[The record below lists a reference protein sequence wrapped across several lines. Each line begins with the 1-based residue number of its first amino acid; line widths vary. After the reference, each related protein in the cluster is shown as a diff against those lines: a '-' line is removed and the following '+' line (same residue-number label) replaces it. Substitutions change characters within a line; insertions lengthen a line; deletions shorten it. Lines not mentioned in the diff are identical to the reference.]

1 MEAAGVPSGENG
13 LLRASLPPPPPPP
26 LPPPPRLLAPP
37 GSLPSCHAA
46 RHSMK
51 KLKWDTIPS
60 QRVLGKSNV
69 WTSRLPQR
77 DLVLDISSMDKLFS
91 RVDKWTL
98 LQRSRLAGIKEHG
111 GVEVGPQE
119 PQVTI
124 LHSKR
129 SMNIGIFL
137 RQFKRP
143 VAEMV
148 EDIRQ
153 GNWCKFGSGKLKE
166 LCKML
171 PEESEVRQLL
181 SFSGNLSLLPEA
193 DRFMVQLVQVP
204 CYEELLKMM
213 VLREEF
219 LPLMAEV
226 KNSLAV
232 MIRAANELLDCDD
245 LHAVIHL
252 VLKAGN
258 YMNAGG
264 YNADA
269 MGFRMTSLLNLA
281 DTKANTPGMNL
292 MHYVAKQA
300 EDIDAALLTFPGQME
315 HIAMALRICKEE
327 VVADFEREVKKL
339 KEVKLYTI
347 RHPALFQQME
357 TFFTQA
363 EAQLSDVDFLLH
375 ELNVLSYAVA
385 EYFCEDPTSFKL
397 EECCSVFHSFCRN
410 FDRAVQENGEREA
423 AEQRR
428 RRKESSRLATKRRS
442 KVSDPGSEANLE
454 SVLRSFLAN
463 DLDGVS
469 RCRKTLELAV
479 RHPSGD
485 KPEPAS
491 PESPEKEHQD
501 AEKVSEEGRHG
512 EGAMDSPATP
522 RTPRPR
528 TRDYFFAKNGDVG
541 SPWTILSPLTCS
553 QRRAQQHRTSVSD
566 EDDDVWESGGD
577 PPNPNPPSLSEY
589 PRDRALSKSPYLRS
603 ASVDETRLSPAPAF
617 RLGSFF
623 QRSYSSGSRTESAM
637 MDRARALLVAAK
649 TGDHANGPANSLGF
663 ISFFRRFGGRSK
675 TGDVEDHVLKDD
687 DT

>member
-410 FDRAVQENGEREA
+410 FDRAVQVWRSPLSGERRARGGRA
-423 AEQRR
+423 AAQEEGEQPPGDQAPLQSLRSRIGSQLGVCLAQLPGQRPGRCLPVQEDLGAGGPPSVRRQTRARLSGESGEGTSGCGESVR
-428 RRKESSRLATKRRS
+428 RRKTRRRSDGQSGYPSYTSAKNQGLLLCQKWRRGLSVDHLESSDLLPETRSAAQNLRVRRGRRRVGKRR
-442 KVSDPGSEANLE
+442 
-454 SVLRSFLAN
+454 
-463 DLDGVS
+463 
-469 RCRKTLELAV
+469 
-479 RHPSGD
+479 
-485 KPEPAS
+485 
-491 PESPEKEHQD
+491 
-501 AEKVSEEGRHG
+501 
-512 EGAMDSPATP
+512 
-522 RTPRPR
+522 
-528 TRDYFFAKNGDVG
+528 
-541 SPWTILSPLTCS
+541 
-553 QRRAQQHRTSVSD
+553 
-566 EDDDVWESGGD
+566 
-577 PPNPNPPSLSEY
+577 
-589 PRDRALSKSPYLRS
+589 RS
-603 ASVDETRLSPAPAF
+603 AKSQSPVPL
-617 RLGSFF
+617 R
-623 QRSYSSGSRTESAM
+623 
-637 MDRARALLVAAK
+637 V
-649 TGDHANGPANSLGF
+649 PP
-663 ISFFRRFGGRSK
+663 
-675 TGDVEDHVLKDD
+675 
-687 DT
+687 